1 MATLRYLGQAGYLLQ
16 SGGKTAVIDPYLSN
30 SVVKLDARFP
40 RLLPLPMDPRELKAD
55 YFVVTHDHAD
65 HLDPET
71 ILAYRHTADTLF
83 IAPRH
88 AARHLREMGVP
99 QANLRV
105 VDHGDHLSLP
115 GMEITGVFAMG
126 TEKEVLDTTGY
137 LFALEEG
144 KTVYHTS
151 DTGMCKLLLAACPQ
165 EADVML
171 CCINGKDGNLTI
183 DEALELARAV
193 RPRYVIPN
201 HYDMMALVGE
211 NPLAFAYAHEAQGA
225 PGICKI
231 MELNEIFSF

>member
-1 MATLRYLGQAGYLLQ
+1 MATLRFLGQAGYLLA
-16 SGGKTAVIDPYLSN
+16 SNGKTAVIDPYLSN

-40 RLLPLPMDPRELKAD
+40 RLLPVPIPPEELRAD
-55 YFVVTHDHAD
+55 YYVVTHDHAD

-71 ILAYRHTADTLF
+71 VAAYRYKADTLF

-88 AARHLREMGVP
+88 AAKRLEQLGVP
-99 QANLRV
+99 RENLRV
-105 VDHGDHLSLP
+105 VDHADHLALP

-126 TEKEVLDTTGY
+126 TDKDVVDTTGY
-137 LFALEEG
+137 LFTLEEG
-144 KTVYHTS
+144 KKVYHTS
-151 DTGMCKLLLAACPQ
+151 DTGMCRLLVQACPQ
-165 EADVML
+165 ADVLL

-193 RPRYVIPN
+193 QPRYVIPN
-201 HYDMMALVGE
+201 HYDMLPLVGE

-231 MELNEIFSF
+231 MELNEVFSF